1 MQYKF
6 YFQLHFVKLKQ
17 MNLDFLNKFNKC
29 INKSYFV
36 YGRETGMKLEITLFK
51 FMKLSNKSIS

>member
-6 YFQLHFVKLKQ
+6 YFHLHFVKLKQ

-36 YGRETGMKLEITLFK
+36 YGREIEFHVI
-51 FMKLSNKSIS
+51 